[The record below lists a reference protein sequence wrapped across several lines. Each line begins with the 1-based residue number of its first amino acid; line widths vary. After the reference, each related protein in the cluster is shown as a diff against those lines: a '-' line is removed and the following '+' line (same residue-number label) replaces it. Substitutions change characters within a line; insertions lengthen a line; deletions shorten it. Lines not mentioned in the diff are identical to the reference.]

1 MSQPADL
8 DALVDSSSGAPRHG
22 FQGDRGKTP
31 DVRHAPLGLSIAL
44 SREAGSR
51 GASIARRVGRQLGW
65 QVYDQ
70 ELLEYM
76 SQDISARE
84 GLVEGLPTACM
95 EWIERRSETLEQTC
109 GMDKRSPAYPLA
121 QTILALAAQGEAVL
135 IGRGAGC
142 VLPRASTL
150 NVRIIAPLPDR
161 IAYMSQWLRLT
172 TAEATE
178 RVTSRDARRAEFLR
192 THFARTPSEVHQY
205 EMLLNSGEL
214 GEETCAEL
222 IARAARLRWETATDR
237 GERGA

>member
-8 DALVDSSSGAPRHG
+8 DALVDSSAGAPRHG
-22 FQGDRGKTP
+22 FQGDRGKVP

-51 GASIARRVGRQLGW
+51 GASIARRVGRELGW

-70 ELLEYM
+70 ELLEFM

-84 GLVEGLPTACM
+84 GLVEGLPAACLG
-95 EWIERRSETLEQTC
+95 WIERRSKTLEQTC
-109 GMDKRSPAYPLA
+109 GVDEHSPAYPLA
-121 QTILALAAQGEAVL
+121 RTMLALAAQGEAVL

-161 IAYMSQWLRLT
+161 IAYMSQCLRLT

-178 RVTSRDARRAEFLR
+178 RVTGRDEHRAEFLR
-192 THFARTPSEVHQY
+192 KHFGRTPSEVHQY
-205 EMLLNSGEL
+205 EMLLNSSEL

>member
-8 DALVDSSSGAPRHG
+8 DAFVDSSPGAPRHG
-22 FQGDRGKTP
+22 FQGDRGKVP

-76 SQDISARE
+76 SQDAGARE
-84 GLVEGLPTACM
+84 GLVESLPAACM
-95 EWIERRSETLEQTC
+95 GWIERQSETLEQTC
-109 GMDKRSPAYPLA
+109 GLDKHSPAYPLA

-150 NVRIIAPLPDR
+150 NVRIIAALPDR

-172 TAEATE
+172 KAEATD
-178 RVTSRDARRAEFLR
+178 RVVSRDERRADFLR
-192 THFARTPSEVHQY
+192 THFGRTPSEVHQY

-222 IARAARLRWETATDR
+222 IARAARLRWEGAVDR
-237 GERGA
+237 GA